1 MPGRL
6 NTAMKE
12 RVQRVEE
19 KAREIRLRV
28 LNMIYK
34 AQSGHPG
41 GSLSEAE
48 VLAALY
54 FDQMRVRPEEPSW
67 PDRDRFVL
75 SKGHACPG
83 LYAALAMKGFIG
95 MEHLDTLRQFGSI
108 LQGHPVMQKVPGLDM
123 TTGSLGQGL
132 SVACGMAI
140 GLRRSHSPAR
150 VYVLLGDGECDE
162 GQVWEAAMT
171 AAKYGLGNLCAIV
184 DHNGLQNDST
194 TCVVQPQE
202 NIAERFA
209 SFGWRTETID
219 GHDAWQILD
228 ALDEAKRHNGKPTLI
243 LARTVKGKG
252 VSYMENVVAWHG
264 MAPDEAQYAAAVREL
279 EE

>member
-1 MPGRL
+1 
-6 NTAMKE
+6 MK
-12 RVQRVEE
+12 QRVAHVE
-19 KAREIRLRV
+19 KMAQRIRQEV
-28 LNMIYK
+28 IKMIYK

-41 GSLSEAE
+41 GSLSEADI
-48 VLAALY
+48 LAALY
-54 FDQMRVRPEEPSW
+54 FDQLNVRPGEPDW
-67 PDRDRFVL
+67 VERDRFVL

-83 LYAALAMKGFIG
+83 LYAALALRGFYG
-95 MEHLDTLRQFGSI
+95 MENLDTLRQFGSM

-140 GLRRSHSPAR
+140 GLRRANSDAR

-171 AAKYGLGNLCAIV
+171 ASKYGLGNLCAIV

-194 TCVVQPQE
+194 TSVVQPQE
-202 NIAERFA
+202 NIADRFA
-209 SFGWRTETID
+209 CFGWRTACVS
-219 GHDAWQILD
+219 GHDVWQLLD
-228 ALDEAKRHNGKPTLI
+228 ALDEAKRHQGQPTLI

-252 VSYMENVVAWHG
+252 VSYMENIVAWHG
-264 MAPDEAQYAAAVREL
+264 MAPNEAQFAAAMQEL
-279 EE
+279 EG

>member
-1 MPGRL
+1 
-6 NTAMKE
+6 MKE
-12 RVQRVEE
+12 RVAHVEAM
-19 KAREIRLRV
+19 ARKIRQEAIR
-28 LNMIYK
+28 MIYQ

-41 GSLSEAE
+41 GSLSEADI
-48 VLAALY
+48 LAALY
-54 FDQMRVRPEEPSW
+54 FDELNVRPGEPDW
-67 PDRDRFVL
+67 AERDRFIL

-83 LYAALAMKGFIG
+83 LYAALALRGFFG
-95 MEHLDTLRQFGSI
+95 MEHLGTLRQFGSI

-140 GLRRSHSPAR
+140 GLRRAGMDSR
-150 VYVLLGDGECDE
+150 VYALLGDGECDE

-171 AAKYGLGNLCAIV
+171 ASKYGLGNMCAIV

-194 TCVVQPQE
+194 TSVVQPQE
-202 NIAERFA
+202 NIAERFEA
-209 SFGWRTETID
+209 FGWRSVQIN

-228 ALDEAKRHNGKPTLI
+228 AMDDAKRHPGQPTLI

-252 VSYMENVVAWHG
+252 VSFMENIVSWHG
-264 MAPDEAQYAAAVREL
+264 TAPDDRQFDEAMREL
-279 EE
+279 EG

>member
-1 MPGRL
+1 
-6 NTAMKE
+6 MKE
-12 RVQRVEE
+12 GKTLMRQRVANVE
-19 KAREIRLRV
+19 KMARIIRQESIK
-28 LNMIYK
+28 MIYK

-41 GSLSEAE
+41 GSLSEADI
-48 VLAALY
+48 LACLY
-54 FDQMRVRPEEPSW
+54 FDQMNVRPEDPKW
-67 PDRDRFVL
+67 ADRDRFVL

-83 LYAALAMKGFIG
+83 LYAALALRGSFG
-95 MEHLDTLRQFGSI
+95 MENLNTLRQFGSI

-140 GLRRSHSPAR
+140 GLRRGGSDAR

-171 AAKYGLGNLCAIV
+171 ASKYGLGNLCAIV

-202 NIAERFA
+202 NIAERFEC
-209 SFGWRTETID
+209 FGWRTIKID
-219 GHDAWQILD
+219 GHDVWQILD
-228 ALDEAKRHNGKPTLI
+228 ALDEAKRHPGQPTLI

-252 VSYMENVVAWHG
+252 VSYMENVVSWHG
-264 MAPDEAQYAAAVREL
+264 TAPNEAQFEIAIQEL
-279 EE
+279 EG

>member
-1 MPGRL
+1 
-6 NTAMKE
+6 MK
-12 RVQRVEE
+12 QRVANVE
-19 KAREIRLRV
+19 KMARRIRQESIK
-28 LNMIYK
+28 MIYQ

-41 GSLSEAE
+41 GSLSEADL
-48 VLAALY
+48 LAALY
-54 FDQMRVRPEEPSW
+54 FDQLNVRPEEPDW

-83 LYAALAMKGFIG
+83 LYASLALRGFFG
-95 MEHLDTLRQFGSI
+95 MEHLSTLRQFGSI

-140 GLRRSHSPAR
+140 GLRRAGKDAR
-150 VYVLLGDGECDE
+150 VYALLGDGECDE

-171 AAKYGLGNLCAIV
+171 ASKYGLGNLCAII
-184 DHNGLQNDST
+184 DHNGLQNDNT

-202 NIAERFA
+202 NIAERFET
-209 SFGWRTETID
+209 FGWRCVKID
-219 GHDAWQILD
+219 GHDPWQILG
-228 ALDEAKRHNGKPTLI
+228 ALDEAKKHPSQPTLI

-252 VSYMENVVAWHG
+252 VSFMENVVAWHG
-264 MAPDEAQYAAAVREL
+264 TAPDDKQYAIAMREL
-279 EE
+279 EG